1 MKETFTE
8 WLRKQPDYGVFNP
21 PMSSEKALDFLF
33 DYRLV
38 DDYDQLPEK
47 AQQTNTYI
55 VFNIIMKYSREFR
68 KERKKVKREYKKMKR
83 KNERRL
89 KKERKHGTNKTDRN
103 ILRC

>member
-8 WLRKQPDYGVFNP
+8 WLRKQPDYGIFNP

-33 DYRLV
+33 DYLLIR
-38 DDYDQLPEK
+38 
-47 AQQTNTYI
+47 
-55 VFNIIMKYSREFR
+55 M
-68 KERKKVKREYKKMKR
+68 ERKKVKREYKRMKR

-89 KKERKHGTNKTDRN
+89 KKERKYGTNKTDRN

>member
-21 PMSSEKALDFLF
+21 PMSSEKA
-33 DYRLV
+33 
-38 DDYDQLPEK
+38 
-47 AQQTNTYI
+47 QQTNTYI
-55 VFNIIMKYSREFR
+55 VFNILMKYSREFR

-89 KKERKHGTNKTDRN
+89 KKERKYGTNKTDRN